1 MANIQK
7 LFTVIPIVIM
17 LFVPLSI
24 YQGKIVHASLNPS
37 SSDNTFNIP
46 LAIPTTNKVNPLL
59 TMEDEQQSVNNLTDN
74 MMSNLQIRA
83 QVPEDQAYALATCDK
98 LLVSAVA
105 ASGNDGNVPSNVID
119 NVPSR
124 Y

>member
-1 MANIQK
+1 MVNVQK
-7 LFTVIPIVIM
+7 LFTVISIVIM

-24 YQGKIVHASLNPS
+24 YQGKIVQASLSPS

-59 TMEDEQQSVNNLTDN
+59 TMEDEQLSVNKLTEN

-83 QVPEDQAYALATCDK
+83 QGSEDQAYALATCDK
-98 LLVSAVA
+98 LPVSAVA
-105 ASGNDGNVPSNVID
+105 A
-119 NVPSR
+119 
-124 Y
+124 

>member
-1 MANIQK
+1 MANVQK

-74 MMSNLQIRA
+74 MMSNLQIRP
-83 QVPEDQAYALATCDK
+83 QGSEDQ
-98 LLVSAVA
+98 LLLLQH
-105 ASGNDGNVPSNVID
+105 VI
-119 NVPSR
+119 NYQCQRLLHRVTMTMFHPMW
-124 Y
+124 